1 MAGKNKGFLGEVMPP
16 KWFKDF
22 WEFNEKNFPTTLTI
36 KGRAAFFVIR
46 HWGFFKFFFKFV
58 RLGKFKSPDG
68 TEYWGIKVSGPW

>member
-1 MAGKNKGFLGEVMPP
+1 MKPSKGFCLKPNG
-16 KWFKDF
+16 
-22 WEFNEKNFPTTLTI
+22 TLTI
-36 KGRAAFFVIR
+36 KGRLAFFVIR